1 MGQLNEIMGL
11 SIVTWHLADTNGL
24 TEGCWILKHTSN
36 ISFYLFIFF
45 FGGGG
50 GGKEDPVFVCL
61 C

>member
-11 SIVTWHLADTNGL
+11 RIVTWHLADTNGL

-36 ISFYLFIFF
+36 IIILFF
-45 FGGGG
+45 FLGGGG
-50 GGKEDPVFVCL
+50 GGGGAHQVFVCL